1 MSSGIK
7 PILLL
12 LFILSMESL
21 HGNGKKK
28 TSLFDNINMISD
40 FNLKWLLF
48 SVSWLKHEFC

>member
-28 TSLFDNINMISD
+28 PSLFDNINMISD